1 VIFEWQLSTG
11 RFIGALAGH
20 TGIISALRYGRDGR
34 RLFSASDEG
43 RLRVWESATGGTRA
57 VMAGHRSRVQAIAVS
72 PAGDRA
78 ATVSG
83 DGELRIWD
91 VRRDTSTVELVG
103 HTGAIPSV
111 AYSRD
116 GSRVVTASLDAT
128 ARVWDARSGRLIRT
142 VTAPAP
148 LQAAAFGPEGSIIV
162 SDWDGMASRWEPG
175 SARPSWRV
183 PACPHQP
190 CGKVYTLAVA
200 PGGRLVAAGSEH
212 GAVLLDSSTGQPI
225 RPLHGDAFVYA
236 LQFDAA
242 GTRVLSAGSD
252 GRTTLTPTGGAGRA
266 VTLTQPGGGYY
277 EARMTSD
284 GRTVLTAG
292 EAGAC
297 IWTISAQPRCTK
309 LHLPADAGRL
319 YTGDVATRPF
329 RVIVAGSSGTAFAFA
344 SPGGRP
350 LRLEGHT
357 GAIER
362 VRLSADGNR
371 VVSIGQDA
379 TARVWDPSSGARIA
393 RLTGATTGLLDLT
406 FDPTSRRVAMASND
420 GTARIYPWK

>member
-1 VIFEWQLSTG
+1 MSRAGYLAAGGESGVIFEWQLSTG

-20 TGIISALRYGRDGR
+20 TGIISALRYGSDGR

-57 VMAGHRSRVQAIAVS
+57 VMAGHRSRVQEIAVS

-78 ATVSG
+78 ASVSG

-142 VTAPAP
+142 ITAPAP
-148 LQAAAFGPEGSIIV
+148 LQAAAFGPRESIIV
-162 SDWDGMASRWEPG
+162 SDWDGMTSRWEPG
-175 SARPSWRV
+175 SLRPSWRV
-183 PACPHQP
+183 PACPHEP
-190 CGKVYTLAVA
+190 CGKAYTLAVA
-200 PGGRLVAAGSEH
+200 PGERLVAAGSEH
-212 GAVLLDSSTGQPI
+212 GAVLLDTSTGRPI
-225 RPLHGDAFVYA
+225 RPLQGDAFVYA

-252 GRTTLTPTGGAGRA
+252 GRTTVTRTRSAGRA
-266 VTLTQPGGGYY
+266 VTLIQPGGGYY
-277 EARMTSD
+277 EARMTPD

-297 IWTISAQPRCTK
+297 IWTIGDSRTARASPSRRRGPP
-309 LHLPADAGRL
+309 LHGRPSDPAL
-319 YTGDVATRPF
+319 
-329 RVIVAGSSGTAFAFA
+329 
-344 SPGGRP
+344 PGGRC
-350 LRLEGHT
+350 R
-357 GAIER
+357 
-362 VRLSADGNR
+362 
-371 VVSIGQDA
+371 
-379 TARVWDPSSGARIA
+379 
-393 RLTGATTGLLDLT
+393 
-406 FDPTSRRVAMASND
+406 
-420 GTARIYPWK
+420 